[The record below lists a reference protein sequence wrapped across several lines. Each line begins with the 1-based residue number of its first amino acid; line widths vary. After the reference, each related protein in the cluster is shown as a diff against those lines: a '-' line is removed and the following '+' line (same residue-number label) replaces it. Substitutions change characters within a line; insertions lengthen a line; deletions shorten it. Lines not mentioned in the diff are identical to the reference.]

1 VRPAALTVLVAGL
14 LVAGCGTNTIKP
26 NGAEQSVVDVVARQ
40 TGFHPTDV
48 ACPSGVAAKVGV
60 TFDCS
65 FTGPEPKPYVAHMRI
80 AGVHGARV
88 EFVVDTEPAG

>member
-1 VRPAALTVLVAGL
+1 MRAAAPLILAAGL
-14 LVAGCGTNTIKP
+14 LLAGCGTNRIQPK
-26 NGAEQSVVDVVARQ
+26 GAAQSVVDVVARQ

-60 TFDCS
+60 SFDCS
-65 FTGPEPKPYVAHMRI
+65 FTGPEPKPYVAHLRI
-80 AGVHGARV
+80 ASVHGTRV